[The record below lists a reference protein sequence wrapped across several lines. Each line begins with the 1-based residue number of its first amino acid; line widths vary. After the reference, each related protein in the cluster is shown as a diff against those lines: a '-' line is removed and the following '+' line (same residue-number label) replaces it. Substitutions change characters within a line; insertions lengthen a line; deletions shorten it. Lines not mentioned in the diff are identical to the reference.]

1 MNCIGATSL
10 TCQASSVDN
19 TIETTV
25 VAGTRKLENILI
37 RRIFIT
43 RDGNWSFSPGHYWI
57 EIIHDDEDET
67 DDFIKEA
74 REQKLTE
81 EKFISMNKKC
91 TKVNGFRES
100 YGWYPDHG
108 SLQWIELGTMKG
120 KGFLNGDCQ
129 LRRDKDKNHNLSPEK
144 EREAGRRNH
153 QKNDMKHDLSSEK
166 EWEGDSGNPQKKDKK
181 SKEKN
186 QHDGKNHLSIRPFDP
201 HQNGRFHE
209 DEIHIT
215 THPYLL
221 PNDSRTEAQIIEE
234 IRDFADKF
242 DDEWSYKWHR
252 YNETCC
258 HTFVFLLL
266 ASCNLADPDCIGA
279 KKDPYFKSYKR
290 KLKNKFNKPDGDKDE
305 KGKKFY
311 QRHCMIEQ
319 LHVIS
324 KLARAK

>member
-10 TCQASSVDN
+10 TCQASSGDN

-25 VAGTRKLENILI
+25 IAGTRKLENILI
-37 RRIFIT
+37 RRIFMTI
-43 RDGNWSFSPGHYWI
+43 GGIWSTGHYWI
-57 EIIHDDEDET
+57 EIIHDDEDEI
-67 DDFIKEA
+67 DDFMTEA
-74 REQKLTE
+74 RELKLTE
-81 EKFISMNKKC
+81 EKFISMNRKC
-91 TKVNGFRES
+91 TKANGFRES
-100 YGWYPDHG
+100 YGWYPDKG
-108 SLQWIELGTMKG
+108 RWNGWTNLKG
-120 KGFLNGDCQ
+120 KGFLNADCQ
-129 LRRDKDKNHNLSPEK
+129 LKRGKDKKHNLSPEK
-144 EREAGRRNH
+144 DREAGRRNH
-153 QKNDMKHDLSSEK
+153 QKKDMKHDLSSEK
-166 EWEGDSGNPQKKDKK
+166 EWEGGSGNPQKKDRK

-209 DEIHIT
+209 DEIDFT

-221 PNDSRTEAQIIEE
+221 PNDSRTEIQIIEE
-234 IRDFADKF
+234 IRDFASKF
-242 DDEWSYKWHR
+242 EDEWSYKWHG

-266 ASCNLADPDCIGA
+266 ASCNLADPSCIGA

-290 KLKNKFNKPDGDKDE
+290 KLKNKFDKPDGDKDE

-311 QRHCMIEQ
+311 QRHRMIEQ